1 MTKKII
7 FILLFFV
14 VCVYFYSFIPLVQTV
29 PSVFQT
35 PYRTLVQSEFEEIY
49 KYNGI
54 EISERN
60 FWNKPI
66 NGRKPQDTLN
76 EKATILFKK
85 YNLLEKEAKK
95 HEYKKE
101 ALDFNKVD
109 WKTVS
114 NRYIELKQIVI
125 DEKIKD
131 INQDEIERYYLA
143 NTENFERQDFIS
155 GNISI
160 WNDGIIISTESVD
173 ITEETVRNITERY
186 PDLELELKNIEVGHQ
201 VSWGQNGVYYTFTCL
216 SREEKG
222 IIPLSEI
229 TDAVAMQCA
238 EELVDNWLNKEIDSL
253 K

>member
-1 MTKKII
+1 
-7 FILLFFV
+7 
-14 VCVYFYSFIPLVQTV
+14 
-29 PSVFQT
+29 
-35 PYRTLVQSEFEEIY
+35 
-49 KYNGI
+49 
-54 EISERN
+54 
-60 FWNKPI
+60 
-66 NGRKPQDTLN
+66 
-76 EKATILFKK
+76 
-85 YNLLEKEAKK
+85 
-95 HEYKKE
+95 EYKKE

-222 IIPLSEI
+222 IIPLSE
-229 TDAVAMQCA
+229 
-238 EELVDNWLNKEIDSL
+238 
-253 K
+253 